1 MQNSSDMDVFNLFS
15 CIFIDPHEEQKYIER
30 EHSCQCKK
38 KSAEIVHALLLCWLI
53 RRVYPSVFKHAVSKR
68 LVKAS
73 NLHQIAVDANDVLK
87 TFVRLHSGWASSNA

>member
-1 MQNSSDMDVFNLFS
+1 MDVFILFS
-15 CIFIDPHEEQKYIER
+15 CIFIHPHEEQKYIER

-38 KSAEIVHALLLCWLI
+38 TSTEIVHALLLCWLI
-53 RRVYPSVFKHAVSKR
+53 RRVYPSVFKHAVKHAVSKR